1 VCVCMLVVY
10 VKCEFFVLSYYG
22 FRTLNASA
30 GLLYDHSSI
39 PAVVDDDEDV
49 RRNSCNHFLQL
60 FHLNDVYL
68 VNWMSF

>member
-1 VCVCMLVVY
+1 VCVLVVY
-10 VKCEFFVLSYYG
+10 VKCDFFVLSYYG

-39 PAVVDDDEDV
+39 LVEVVDDDDMK
-49 RRNSCNHFLQL
+49 RNSYSNNFLQL
-60 FHLNDVYL
+60 LHLNDVDL